1 MNEQQFIH
9 QVEAMTHRLYR
20 VSRSIL
26 RSDADCQDAVQS
38 AIVKAW
44 LNLSALR
51 DESVFDRWLLKITIN
66 ECRKLYRQNRRYEA
80 LPLTLPSAAPADA
93 FWELTSNLH
102 PKYRIPIELFYVEQY
117 RTHEIA
123 EILSIPVGTVKR
135 RLHTARKLLKEGGI
149 CCE

>member
-1 MNEQQFIH
+1 MDEHQFT
-9 QVEAMTHRLYR
+9 QRVEALTHRLYR
-20 VSRSIL
+20 VSRTVL

-44 LNLSALR
+44 LNLPSLR
-51 DESVFDRWLLKITIN
+51 DESVFDRWLLKITLN
-66 ECRKLYRQNRRYEA
+66 ECRKLYLRNRRYES
-80 LPLTLPSAAPADA
+80 LPVQLPSDSPADT
-93 FWELTSNLH
+93 FWELTSCLD
-102 PKYRIPIELFYVEQY
+102 PKYRIPVELFYVEQY

-123 EILSIPVGTVKR
+123 EILSLPEGTVKR